1 MSEMLASKLEHDADL
16 DTYRANVRRWLEANT
31 PAGWEQT
38 LPFADD
44 DEVAEFFENWA
55 RTLHSA
61 GLLVAHWPERF
72 GGAGASVAQQLIL
85 QEEMTRANAPR
96 PRYLAISLGHAAAT
110 LMEHGTPEQQ
120 KLLDGI
126 LAGDIWCQGFS
137 EPGAG
142 SDLASLRT
150 RARREGD
157 VYVVNGQKIWS
168 SMGLY
173 AKWGLLLAR
182 TDAEAPKHRGISM
195 FILDMQ
201 SPGVEV
207 RPIRQATGAKEF
219 AEVFLTDV
227 RIPAD
232 RLIGAEN
239 NGWRIAQT
247 TLSTERYSQMIELQE
262 GLRSLV
268 AQLLSQA
275 NASGVSADSAFR
287 LELARFAGEVEVF
300 GLMND
305 RVLGQLAEGQ
315 DPGAAGSVLKLQFSQ
330 ILQRLT
336 EFGVQTNGL
345 NAHIDPQRK
354 NDISYTSGDWM
365 LDHIRSW
372 TWTIAGGTSE
382 IQRNII
388 GERLLGL
395 PREPK

>member
-1 MSEMLASKLEHDADL
+1 MSETLVSKPEHDADL

-31 PAGWEQT
+31 PAEWEQT

-157 VYVVNGQKIWS
+157 AYVVNGQKIWS
-168 SMGLY
+168 SMGLH

-268 AQLLSQA
+268 AQLVSQA
-275 NASGVSADSAFR
+275 NASGVSADSAFQ